1 MSEKVERATAPPS
14 VAGLPTDTPVQRA
27 RRRRR
32 PTGAPPPLPHPL
44 AISTT
49 AWLLFTVLILT
60 SAFLISERTPWLR
73 LGDQANTWFL
83 RLLAAGRTPWLTDV
97 ADAIKALGSGW
108 GVTVIGLSVVVLTM
122 IFRR

>member
-73 LGDQANTWFL
+73 LGDQANTWL
-83 RLLAAGRTPWLTDV
+83 KKLKDWDSN
-97 ADAIKALGSGW
+97 K
-108 GVTVIGLSVVVLTM
+108 
-122 IFRR
+122 